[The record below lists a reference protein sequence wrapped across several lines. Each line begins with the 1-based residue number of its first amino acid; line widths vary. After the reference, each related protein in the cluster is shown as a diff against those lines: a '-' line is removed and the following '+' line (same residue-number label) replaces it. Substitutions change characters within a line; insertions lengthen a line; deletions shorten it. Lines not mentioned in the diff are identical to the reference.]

1 MGGIKRWGTVGLLG
15 LLCQTGMAERFM
27 CPGSTQ
33 FVNAGD
39 TIDQVIAVC
48 GAPAQRD
55 KKQAENVTW
64 HYHQMAMGGQPLMDL
79 AVKFVRGRVVGL
91 TVNQGPRHAETFVHQ
106 LTYSVTHCPGGFIR
120 IGDPI
125 ERVYKRCGK
134 ANEVVI
140 DPSERGEQEVLQYQP
155 QSYMPVQ
162 AFLFREGHLASV
174 T

>member
-1 MGGIKRWGTVGLLG
+1 MGGIKGWSVVGLVA
-15 LLCQTGMAERFM
+15 LLCQTAMAQRFM

-39 TIDQVIAVC
+39 RIDQVIAVC
-48 GAPAQRD
+48 GAPAQRE
-55 KKQAENVTW
+55 KKPVENVTW

-79 AVKFVRGRVVGL
+79 AVKFARGRVVGL

-106 LTYSVTHCPGGFIR
+106 LVYSVTNCPGGFIR
-120 IGDPI
+120 LGDPI

-134 ANEVVI
+134 ANEVIV
-140 DPSERGEQEVLQYQP
+140 DPAEQGEQEVLQYQP
-155 QSYMPVQ
+155 QSYMPAQ
-162 AFLFREGHLASV
+162 TFLFREGRLTSV